1 MSVIFNLEK
10 EFEIGDLKIKAY
22 QCEHVT
28 LFDPK
33 YLIELVGKEFKES
46 NPNSTK
52 HRILKRI
59 NPEFIVK
66 VDVREGGDNAPLY
79 TGKKLLKA
87 QGVYQLLFFLD
98 SDTANKICKS
108 FVDILE
114 NYRTERG
121 LSFDRF
127 LRGSYEGNRY
137 YLPINFDATRHLN
150 NTLIEKLKN
159 IPEEDLYI
167 METFRFPVI
176 NGFPITDLQY
186 EFDSSDDLKL
196 GIKVDFYVGCEKC
209 IQALSKLEN
218 KDKVTTLESLL
229 LKELRAYNIDQLYF
243 KTEENMSTGMY
254 FNGLELFEVIVDM
267 NYGDYDF
274 NVKLFRAIMKIMYRD
289 EKIVNLLVNSVTKYQ
304 YIDKNISTKLL
315 EEYITDINNYYEY

>member
-22 QCEHVT
+22 QCEYMT

-33 YLIELVGKEFKES
+33 YLIELVGEEFTNNEKL
-46 NPNSTK
+46 NK
-52 HRILKRI
+52 QRILDKI

-66 VDVREGGDNAPLY
+66 VDVREGDTSRLITKN
-79 TGKKLLKA
+79 LLKA

-114 NYRTERG
+114 NYRIERG
-121 LSFDRF
+121 LTIDRF

-137 YLPINFDATRHLN
+137 YLPNNFDGTRHLN

-167 METFRFPVI
+167 MQTFRFPVI

-209 IQALSKLEN
+209 IQSLSKLEN
-218 KDKVTTLESLL
+218 RDKVTTLESLL

-254 FNGLELFEVIVDM
+254 FNGLELFEAIVDM

-274 NVKLFRAIMKIMYRD
+274 NVKLFRAIMKIMYKD
-289 EKIVNLLVNSVTKYQ
+289 DKIVNLLVNSVTKYHF
-304 YIDKNISTKLL
+304 INRDIPTKRIIN
-315 EEYITDINNYYEY
+315 YITNEDNLFV